1 MSDVVNDLDELLS
14 AVHKTISDNKRFLEK
29 LVDETVEEEAEDE
42 AEMKPAE
49 EENFE
54 EL

>member
-1 MSDVVNDLDELLS
+1 MSDAADDLEELLS

-29 LVDETVEEEAEDE
+29 LVDETVEEETD
-42 AEMKPAE
+42 E
-49 EENFE
+49 EETAKTGEDDFE